1 MGGSGARTMRW
12 TWARFAGLGVDDLYD
27 ALALRARVFVVE
39 QACAF
44 QDPDGVDRESWHL
57 LGRDAQGVLTGYLRV
72 VDGSD
77 LPAAGAGD
85 RAVAPG
91 AAVMG
96 SQLAVPDGLA
106 TWSAPAIG
114 RVVTAPE
121 VRGTGAGRTLFAEG
135 LARCLAAWPGRG
147 IRLNAQAHLERFYG
161 GFGFVRAGENFLEDD
176 IPHVPMWRAP

>member
-1 MGGSGARTMRW
+1 MRW
-12 TWARFAGLGVDDLYD
+12 TWARFAELAVDDLYD

-44 QDPDGVDRESWHL
+44 QDPDGFDRESWHL

-77 LPAAGAGD
+77 PPAVGASGLGGVPVVPGQH
-85 RAVAPG
+85 AVSG
-91 AAVMG
+91 G
-96 SQLAVPDGLA
+96 RA

-121 VRGTGAGRTLFAEG
+121 VRGAGAGRALFAEG

>member
-1 MGGSGARTMRW
+1 MKW
-12 TWARFAGLGVDDLYD
+12 TWARFAELGVDDLYD

-44 QDPDGVDRESWHL
+44 QDPDGVDRASWHL
-57 LGRDAQGVLTGYLRV
+57 LGRDAAGVLTAYLRV
-72 VDGSD
+72 VDGDDLPIVSASD
-77 LPAAGAGD
+77 LQAVDAQDRPVVHGAHQ
-85 RAVAPG
+85 VQG
-91 AAVMG
+91 A
-96 SQLAVPDGLA
+96 QA

-121 VRGTGAGRTLFAEG
+121 VRGTGAGRALFAEG

-161 GFGFVRAGENFLEDD
+161 AFGFVRAGENFLEDD